1 LDERLQRVIGN
12 SRKEG
17 NLLLQGIEDKW
28 KAVMC
33 EWRIQEKEIHPENL
47 LNEILGGNE
56 DKTTTT
62 GCLIFLKKE

>member
-1 LDERLQRVIGN
+1 
-12 SRKEG
+12 
-17 NLLLQGIEDKW
+17 
-28 KAVMC
+28 MC